1 MRLLAFCVMPN
12 HWHLAHGTVGT
23 GPLYQGR
30 FKSFP
35 IQEDE
40 HFELVAPSQ
49 PERSR
54 DTCRLASPPRP
65 ELAGVCHSSR
75 DGGGMEG
82 IAAER
87 PGWHSLRRNGLAAG
101 HGEASGIG
109 IHVTSPWPPKTPPS
123 RPVNGRTTRQI
134 DTNETRPRFLA
145 ASGEPSGLAARSW
158 SIQSAIASSTRRSS
172 PCRPASCLAAFAA
185 ADASVA
191 TAAVSAPCQGRSEKY
206 PAADDAGQ
214 ANAGI
219 SSPQTRS
226 TGPRAR
232 TTIAHKQH
240 KPAARTRLGMA
251 ILQVGRQ
258 RHGARLWKNGT
269 GSERKRRKPWK
280 ISGLEGA
287 CPNFFTASARR
298 CAWAGKSS

>member
-12 HWHLAHGTVGT
+12 HWHLVLWPREDGDLSDYMGWLTNTHTRRWHLAHGTVGT

-75 DGGGMEG
+75 DGGGIEG

-134 DTNETRPRFLA
+134 DTNETRPRFRT
-145 ASGEPSGLAARSW
+145 PF
-158 SIQSAIASSTRRSS
+158 
-172 PCRPASCLAAFAA
+172 PFPPV
-185 ADASVA
+185 SVP
-191 TAAVSAPCQGRSEKY
+191 VSVLRFRENDC
-206 PAADDAGQ
+206 
-214 ANAGI
+214 
-219 SSPQTRS
+219 
-226 TGPRAR
+226 
-232 TTIAHKQH
+232 
-240 KPAARTRLGMA
+240 
-251 ILQVGRQ
+251 
-258 RHGARLWKNGT
+258 
-269 GSERKRRKPWK
+269 
-280 ISGLEGA
+280 
-287 CPNFFTASARR
+287 
-298 CAWAGKSS
+298 